1 MSCPHCGY
9 EADPD
14 QAECPLC
21 GTPLRGGGSEEER
34 DVATGSAP
42 GGVSAAS
49 GPAEARGARVPGRE
63 LTPWEAEGFGGLID
77 SWWESLSDP
86 GGFFSR
92 VDWAG
97 GLERPLL
104 YYLLFVI
111 LGAGLSAVWT
121 ALLGQALGSA
131 VGVEGAGVLG
141 WSPLFRFFVSPFLAL
156 ASLGFTALAVHAGVR
171 LLADQ
176 PRRLGAT
183 VRTLCY
189 AAGPQAL
196 LVVPV
201 VGGIVALIWSI
212 VLAVLGLGAAH
223 RITGLRAAVALF
235 LAFALMTVGTVVA
248 VLLLLTAGFDGLL
261 PVPAS

>member
-21 GTPLRGGGSEEER
+21 GTPLRGDGGEEG
-34 DVATGSAP
+34 ATRSAS
-42 GGVSAAS
+42 GGPSAAS
-49 GPAEARGARVPGRE
+49 APAGTRATGEPGGE
-63 LTPWEAEGFGGLID
+63 LTPWETEGFGGLID

-111 LGAGLSAVWT
+111 LGAGLNAVWT
-121 ALLGQALGSA
+121 ALLGRALGSA

-156 ASLGFTALAVHAGVR
+156 ASLAFTALAVHAGVR
-171 LLADQ
+171 LLADR

-183 VRTLCY
+183 VRSLCY

-212 VLAVLGLGAAH
+212 VLALLGLSAAH
-223 RITGLRAAVALF
+223 RISGLRAAAALV
-235 LAFALMTVGTVVA
+235 LAFVLMTVGTAVA
-248 VLLLLTAGFDGLL
+248 VLLLLTAGSDGLL
-261 PVPAS
+261 PVPAP